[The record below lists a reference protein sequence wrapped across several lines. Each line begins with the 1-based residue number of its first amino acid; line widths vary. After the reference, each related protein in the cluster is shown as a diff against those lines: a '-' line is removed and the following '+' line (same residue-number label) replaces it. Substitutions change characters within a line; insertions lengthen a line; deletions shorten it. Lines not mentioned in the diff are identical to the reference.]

1 MVTWLRMVG
10 WDAQQLTGGYKA
22 YRHHVVEQ
30 LRQRVPQLRLRVVCG
45 ATGSAKTRLLHALQ
59 AQGAQVL
66 DLEGLAC
73 HKGSLL
79 RAVPGVEQPSQKA
92 FETQLLHALEQLD
105 TAQPIF
111 IEGESAKIGRLAV
124 PLELIAQMRTA
135 PVLEVQATPEVRLA
149 FLLRDYAYL
158 GTMCRCCA
166 SGWPCSKSC
175 RAKRPCPLASLGAG
189 GRFPQFVCRADGLAL
204 RPAVPALASGN
215 FQQWAQRQSVQA
227 SNLSEAGIV
236 DLARQVLKNM
246 H

>member
-1 MVTWLRMVG
+1 MRGVRVALIVAGLLSR
-10 WDAQQLTGGYKA
+10 AQTE
-22 YRHHVVEQ
+22 R
-30 LRQRVPQLRLRVVCG
+30 RLWP
-45 ATGSAKTRLLHALQ
+45 RLLHALQ

-79 RAVPGVEQPSQKA
+79 GAVPGVEQPSQKA

-124 PLELIAQMRTA
+124 PLELIAQMRSA

-158 GTMCRCCA
+158 GDDV
-166 SGWPCSKSC
+166 
-175 RAKRPCPLASLGAG
+175 PLLCQ
-189 GRFPQFVCRADGLAL
+189 RLAL
-204 RPAVPALASGN
+204 LKELQGKETIARWQAWAQAGDFRNLFAELMALHYDPQYLRSQARN

-227 SNLSEAGIV
+227 SSLSEAGIV